1 MGVGNEKSLYIASQL
16 RSCNVKVASN
26 LPSTAKAVDGA
37 NGEWT
42 MNHLITVIP
51 MAINPR
57 PKVRPALIFCAL
69 DIGNRLMQTNGRMKT
84 VIPLSFPNP
93 PSSIYMSLAHQLYVL
108 ITSDVK

>member
-1 MGVGNEKSLYIASQL
+1 MGVGNEKSLCIIYQL
-16 RSCNVKVASN
+16 RSCNKKVASG

-42 MNHLITVIP
+42 MNHLITVMP
-51 MAINPR
+51 MLINPR

-69 DIGNRLMQTNGRMKT
+69 DIGNRLMQTNGRIKT
-84 VIPLSFPNP
+84 VMSLSFFNP
-93 PSSIYMSLAHQLYVL
+93 PSSISEFVLHQMYVL